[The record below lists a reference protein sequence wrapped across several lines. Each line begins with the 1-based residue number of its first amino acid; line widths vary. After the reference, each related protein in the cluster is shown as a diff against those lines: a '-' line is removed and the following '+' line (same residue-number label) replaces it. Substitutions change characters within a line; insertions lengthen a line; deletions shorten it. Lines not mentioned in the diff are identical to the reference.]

1 MLSDR
6 SVDLYREL
14 RRKPDP
20 LPNSSVTELRRT
32 FNEDAELASS
42 GGVSAKASMRSCAA
56 WTVDADAEGRTE
68 CIGAPAGSLT
78 RLG

>member
-1 MLSDR
+1 M
-6 SVDLYREL
+6 
-14 RRKPDP
+14 
-20 LPNSSVTELRRT
+20 TELRRT

-56 WTVDADAEGRTE
+56 WSVDADADAEGRTE